1 MMYQEIDPVK
11 SVRHLDHNDPAHLRI
26 FHLEGHGSPLLHS
39 GFRFFHSPFGE
50 IHKLDL
56 HLFRICHILIPVS
69 FFIFCKTDP
78 HAFASCISLINGFC
92 QKIPVNLNFNS
103 HAGTNVQHCR
113 CGTERQIVQM
123 EFLRYSQRV
132 YFVSFSC
139 SHHFI
144 IPPINESRAFS
155 YAAVSL

>member
-1 MMYQEIDPVK
+1 MMYQEIDSIK
-11 SVRHLDHNDPAHLRI
+11 SVGHLDHNDPAHLGI
-26 FHLEGHGSPLLHS
+26 FHLKRHCSPLLHG
-39 GFRFFHSPFGE
+39 GFSLFHGPFRE
-50 IHKLDL
+50 IYKLNL
-56 HLFRICHILIPVS
+56 HLFRVCHILIPVS
-69 FFIFCKTDP
+69 LFIFCKTDP

-92 QKIPVNLNFNS
+92 QKVPVDLDFNR
-103 HAGTNVQHCR
+103 HAGTDIQHC
-113 CGTERQIVQM
+113 CTGAERQVVQM
-123 EFLRYSQRV
+123 EFLCYSQRV